1 MTLRLLGILQWVGLI
16 GGAAIWAAQHIVGYG
31 ITQAEC
37 STGGANWG
45 IGNDVW
51 QAVLMAASALLIAG
65 AGVAAALVLAETR
78 EASYD
83 SDPPPLSRIRFFA
96 IAALAAN
103 AIFLMIVLLDG
114 FASIFNVVCRQ
125 G

>member
-1 MTLRLLGILQWVGLI
+1 MTRRALGILQWVGLI
-16 GGAAIWAAQHIVGYG
+16 AGAAVWAGQHIVGFG

-37 STGGANWG
+37 STGGAHWG

-51 QAVLMAASALLIAG
+51 QIALLIASALLIGG
-65 AGVAAALVLAETR
+65 AGLASAVVVADTR
-78 EASYD
+78 DTSYD

-96 IAALAAN
+96 IAALTAN
-103 AIFLMIVLLDG
+103 VIFLVIVLLDG
-114 FASIFNVVCRQ
+114 LASIFNVVCRQ